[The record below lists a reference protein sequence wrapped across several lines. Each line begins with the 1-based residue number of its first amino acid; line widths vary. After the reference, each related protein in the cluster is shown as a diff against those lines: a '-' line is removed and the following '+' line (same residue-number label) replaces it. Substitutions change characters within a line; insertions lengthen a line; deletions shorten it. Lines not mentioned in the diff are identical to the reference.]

1 MVLFLFNVR
10 YEVRDVFGGNFLG
23 EISLVILVVGFDNKE
38 GGLLLFFGIL
48 DSFIEFL
55 NNGKLDIKDFLII
68 LVWVFFEKVGFIFN
82 F

>member
-10 YEVRDVFGGNFLG
+10 YEVRDVIGGNFLG

-38 GGLLLFFGIL
+38 GGLFLFFGIL